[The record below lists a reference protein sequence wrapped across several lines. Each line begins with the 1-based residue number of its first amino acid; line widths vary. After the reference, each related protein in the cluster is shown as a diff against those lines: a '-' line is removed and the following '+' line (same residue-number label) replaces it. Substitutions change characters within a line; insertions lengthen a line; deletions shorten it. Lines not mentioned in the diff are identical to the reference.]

1 MCWNMSVIPTHDIAQ
16 QHGTGMKDTL
26 KCVQCDAHIRACL
39 HPQCFPRD
47 CSGASVL
54 ACAWIRLLML
64 HAYMDVNAR
73 WCVSS
78 FLGDAV
84 STSRQCT
91 QAACSCVSLD
101 VDVDA
106 VMDMSW

>member
-78 FLGDAV
+78 FWGMQFLRAGNARKLHV
-84 STSRQCT
+84 HVYLWMWMWT
-91 QAACSCVSLD
+91 L
-101 VDVDA
+101 
-106 VMDMSW
+106 